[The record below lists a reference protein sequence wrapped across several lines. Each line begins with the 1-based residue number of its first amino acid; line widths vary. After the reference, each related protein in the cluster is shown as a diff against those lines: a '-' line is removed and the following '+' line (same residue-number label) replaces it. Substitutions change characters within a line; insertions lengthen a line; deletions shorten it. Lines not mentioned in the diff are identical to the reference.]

1 MPVVDQLPC
10 PQLESE
16 AKHTSVKVMKQTVAP
31 VVEGTSVAPR
41 QRPKGGQPLSVG
53 GVLPLP
59 LGSSPVPMAAS
70 ARRQTAP
77 NALPSLS
84 QSPVPVNGAL
94 VAASE
99 SLPVP
104 VTTAASGTSCGSSS
118 HQPPPHPPAMQQ
130 VTPVQTLFPSP
141 VSATVSF
148 DTRLAGNPSSSH
160 SSVPAVSV
168 QGHTTNITTVPVKSS
183 EDSRESLEALFP
195 ASGKGTGRF
204 KIGLPCCW
212 LM

>member
-31 VVEGTSVAPR
+31 VVESTSVAPR

-77 NALPSLS
+77 HALPSLS

-118 HQPPPHPPAMQQ
+118 HHPPPHSPAIQQ
-130 VTPVQTLFPSP
+130 VTPVQNLFPSA
-141 VSATVSF
+141 VSAK
-148 DTRLAGNPSSSH
+148 LAGNPSSSH

-195 ASGKGTGRF
+195 ASGKGTGS
-204 KIGLPCCW
+204 
-212 LM
+212 

>member
-16 AKHTSVKVMKQTVAP
+16 AKHTSVKVMKQTAAP

-59 LGSSPVPMAAS
+59 LGSSPVPVAAS
-70 ARRQTAP
+70 ARRQTVP
-77 NALPSLS
+77 HALPSLS

-104 VTTAASGTSCGSSS
+104 VTTAASSTTCGSSS
-118 HQPPPHPPAMQQ
+118 HQPPPHPPAVQQ

-183 EDSRESLEALFP
+183 EDSGESLEALFP
-195 ASGKGTGRF
+195 ASGKGTGSEV
-204 KIGLPCCW
+204 
-212 LM
+212 